1 MLDIAITVVCLYDYI
16 LHSFSYFQLPNIK
29 NEIIN
34 IEHISVLKSILLA
47 TSNRILLKI
56 YAHIFQ

>member
-1 MLDIAITVVCLYDYI
+1 MLDITITVVCLYDYI
-16 LHSFSYFQLPNIK
+16 LHSFSYFQLPNI

-34 IEHISVLKSILLA
+34 IEHISVLKSILFA
-47 TSNRILLKI
+47 TSNQILLKI